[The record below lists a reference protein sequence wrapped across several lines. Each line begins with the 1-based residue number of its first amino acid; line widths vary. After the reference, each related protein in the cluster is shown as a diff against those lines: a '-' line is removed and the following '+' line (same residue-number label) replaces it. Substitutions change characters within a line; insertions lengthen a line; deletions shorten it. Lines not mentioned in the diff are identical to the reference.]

1 MAIRLK
7 ATDQTQYVSDFLGA
21 NIRSL
26 DSSWQPRS
34 ASGGSTVVILLP
46 LVNKPQCEA
55 YVQRIAKKL
64 FDDSKIDLNHVVS
77 ELRIKQIKR
86 RDTRET
92 CMNFINKVAG
102 FNDNLKAQK
111 GKRKGKRAA

>member
-7 ATDQTQYVSDFLGA
+7 NTDQTQYVSDFLGA

-26 DSSWQPRS
+26 DSSWQPGS

-46 LVNKPQCEA
+46 LINKPQCEA

-64 FDDSKIDLNHVVS
+64 FDDSKIDLNHVAS
-77 ELRIKQIKR
+77 EIKIRQIKR
-86 RDTRET
+86 QDDQES
-92 CMNFINKVAG
+92 CLNFINKVARH
-102 FNDNLKAQK
+102 NDTSNSEN
-111 GKRKGKRAA
+111 GKRKRKRAA